1 MGLTNTRS
9 HAGRTLH
16 LWSGSSPS
24 SSSWLLRLMIIIIV
38 IISCQWHYHA
48 TIFTQRRDVKRN
60 KKADD
65 ICKKIIKNMKI
76 LWKSMLNTFL
86 TLWLQFTMFETHQ
99 KSLNIVVTELAVFTI
114 ILVISFVCNGNNT
127 FWPFL
132 FFLNE
137 TFKKG
142 FSNTVH

>member
-1 MGLTNTRS
+1 MTNTRL

-16 LWSGSSPS
+16 LWSGSSP

-99 KSLNIVVTELAVFTI
+99 KSLNSRPKFLWIWVRTGIVE
-114 ILVISFVCNGNNT
+114 FVCILSRSPN
-127 FWPFL
+127 WSFL
-132 FFLNE
+132 VCLLQS
-137 TFKKG
+137 
-142 FSNTVH
+142 FSLPV